1 MSTHVSR
8 FPRSPLG
15 RERHFHPTAVEGE
28 AGWSR
33 PQLGQPR
40 VQAQLSARC
49 QLWVGMSFLGSCHL
63 PLLTSVSPQGGLI
76 LGAPLASLPPHGA
89 SSQAPP
95 TLSPLLLHPVFLS
108 LHSSPPSVSV
118 ATPSSSLPLGPAFP
132 SLFPLSSLPSSQC
145 MVQIPLCPLLLVSR
159 SLLLSFYLLQG
170 SLVISGRHL
179 FISCLKK
186 RKKERREKE
195 THFISPS
202 LLSLRSSPR
211 VRLRQIPEW
220 TPCLPPCGLSIDHS
234 YGREGENTQV
244 AGVQGVRAHPRDL
257 ALLP

>member
-108 LHSSPPSVSV
+108 LIPPLLPFPWQPHPPLCRSVLRSHLSFLFHLSPHRSVWSRSPSVLCFW
-118 ATPSSSLPLGPAFP
+118 SLAPFYSPFISFRVL
-132 SLFPLSSLPSSQC
+132 LSS
-145 MVQIPLCPLLLVSR
+145 
-159 SLLLSFYLLQG
+159 QG
-170 SLVISGRHL
+170 DIY
-179 FISCLKK
+179 
-186 RKKERREKE
+186 
-195 THFISPS
+195 
-202 LLSLRSSPR
+202 LSL
-211 VRLRQIPEW
+211 
-220 TPCLPPCGLSIDHS
+220 
-234 YGREGENTQV
+234 
-244 AGVQGVRAHPRDL
+244 A
-257 ALLP
+257 